1 MQPIQLTQN
10 HKDKLLEMCKTLF
23 PEYEFYDE
31 KRVSKDYIC
40 YKNKNTNFEGIH
52 WFEFCM
58 TILINKL
65 IDDKQ
70 HTNWSIDLSDKDI
83 LILNIQNN
91 KQETIDYLYL
101 EFLKLKL

>member
-10 HKDKLLEMCKTLF
+10 HKDKLLEMCKALF

-58 TILINKL
+58 THLVEKLNSKIYKIELANSIYGDFIDKCICNK
-65 IDDKQ
+65 KS
-70 HTNWSIDLSDKDI
+70 HPV
-83 LILNIQNN
+83 
-91 KQETIDYLYL
+91 DYLYF